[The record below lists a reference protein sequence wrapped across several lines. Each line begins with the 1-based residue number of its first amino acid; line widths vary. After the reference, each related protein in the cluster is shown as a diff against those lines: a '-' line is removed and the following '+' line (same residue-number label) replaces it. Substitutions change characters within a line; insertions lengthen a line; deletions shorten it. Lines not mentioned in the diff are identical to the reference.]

1 MKRTVILLIILLS
14 FSFSTAYSDSI
25 TVTNFNDLNRGQCA
39 LSDCSLREAIIHSNL
54 NPGVDSINLPA
65 GTYVFEIAGTG
76 ESTAGTGDL
85 DIWEDVIITGSGRD
99 NTIIDG
105 NQLDGVFEILPNV
118 TVTLSDMTIKNG
130 LRNEITGTGA
140 GILNMGTLHLSN
152 ALITENQSPN
162 GGGISN
168 NGVLNL
174 NDVVISEN
182 VAVIN
187 GGSLNTGYGGGIFN
201 ETGGVATLTDCT
213 LINNSS
219 QRNGGAVFNNTDT
232 TLNVFSSS
240 FTSNNS
246 QAYGGAVATSGK
258 LNVVDST
265 FNLNSADDGGAI
277 ANLEDASLTIVG
289 TDFDQNLANGSDLNG
304 GGAIFNY
311 LAELVVSSSSFT
323 NNISYGEGGGAIN
336 STGKLS
342 LSSSTLTGNQAII
355 HSSFDPQGHATWPG
369 LGGILYLINGSE
381 VDVVS
386 CTISNNT
393 AGTAGG
399 GIYNDPGSSLLISFS
414 VLDSNQVTSGGTA
427 STWYGGAIHNGGT
440 LTLNL
445 STLNNNSIQAGPS
458 VGGAICSFSDADI
471 DIYNSTISNN
481 SADSGGGISH
491 LSSGTLTITGST
503 VNDNTAEGLSA
514 EAYGGGVHTGSKLII
529 KNSTLSGNH
538 SAHAGG
544 AIAANGPS
552 ADVTLTHVTMTQNTA
567 DTIASAVFNW
577 QGHVTTESTLFNGSC
592 NHWEMEEGT
601 FVGDENNN
609 SPADQGGNL
618 ESPGNTCAF
627 SSLNSQ
633 FNYSGVLTDDLAD
646 NGGETLSC
654 LPVFGSP
661 LIDGGINSDVLVDQ
675 RGAPRN
681 VDGDGNSSAISDIG
695 AVEYNSH
702 SSDTVLNLIAYY
714 YLNILGRAPD
724 QEGLNAWSAEMVRLK
739 SIGLNVQE
747 GFVLLAKLFF
757 NSPEYVGFEKNETEY
772 ISDLYSTFFQR
783 TPSVEEVDFWSTRI
797 GDGVARNTVMNY
809 FVFSPE
815 FSHFMRELFGF
826 PTGRPENMMV
836 GDFYRGLLGRFPDN
850 DGYLYWL
857 DRIRTE
863 QCNANSDAI
872 RDLAL
877 QVVNLFMFSQEY
889 LDRNR
894 SASEFVEDIYDGIM
908 RRDGDAAG
916 INFWVN
922 ELLSESRTKEQLIE
936 FFANSDEFQIRVSDV
951 IMAGCSPN

>member
-1 MKRTVILLIILLS
+1 MERILILLIISLS
-14 FSFSTAYSDSI
+14 LFSSIVYADSI
-25 TVTNFNDLNRGQCA
+25 TVTNFNDVNRGQCA
-39 LSDCSLREAIIHSNL
+39 PSDCTLREAIIYSNL
-54 NPGVDSINLPA
+54 NPGVDTILIPA
-65 GTYVFEIAGTG
+65 GTYVFELAGTG

-85 DIWEDVIITGSGRD
+85 DIWEDVTITGSGRD
-99 NTIIDG
+99 STIIDG
-105 NQLDGVFEILPNV
+105 NQLDGVIEILPNV
-118 TVTLSDMTIKNG
+118 TVTLSDITIKNG
-130 LRNEITGTGA
+130 LRNEFTGTGA

-152 ALITENQSPN
+152 AIITENQSPN

-168 NGVLNL
+168 SGVLNL
-174 NDVVISEN
+174 NDVVIN
-182 VAVIN
+182 DNTAVIN
-187 GGSLNTGYGGGIFN
+187 GGSLETGYGGGIFN
-201 ETGGVATLTDCT
+201 ETGGIATLTDCT
-213 LINNSS
+213 LVNNSS
-219 QRNGGAVFNNTDT
+219 QRNGGAVFNNTNT
-232 TLNVFSSS
+232 TLNVFSGL

-258 LNVVDST
+258 LIVVDST

-289 TDFDQNLANGSDLNG
+289 TDFDQNSANGSNLNG

-311 LAELVVSSSSFT
+311 FAELVVSSSSFT
-323 NNISYGEGGGAIN
+323 NNVSYGEGGGAIN

-342 LSSSTLTGNQAII
+342 LSNSTLTGNQAII

-369 LGGILYLINGSE
+369 LGGGLYLINGSE
-381 VDVVS
+381 VDVVG
-386 CTISNNT
+386 CTINNNT

-399 GIYNDPGSSLLISFS
+399 GIYNDPGSSLLISSS
-414 VLDSNQVTSGGTA
+414 VLDSNQVISGGTA

-445 STLNNNSIQAGPS
+445 STINNNSIQAGPS
-458 VGGAICSFSDADI
+458 VGGGICSFSDANI
-471 DIYNSTISNN
+471 EIYHSTISNN

-503 VNDNTAEGLSA
+503 INDNTAEGLST
-514 EAYGGGVHTGSKLII
+514 EAYGGGVHTGSVLII
-529 KNSTLSGNH
+529 KNSTLYGNH

-544 AIAANGPS
+544 AIAANGSS

-577 QGHVTTESTLFNGSC
+577 QGHVTTQNTLFDGTC
-592 NHWEMEEGT
+592 NNWEMEEGT
-601 FVGDENNN
+601 FVGDENDD

-654 LPVFGSP
+654 LPVVGSP
-661 LIDGGINSDVLVDQ
+661 LIDGGTNSDVLVDQ

-681 VDGDGNSSAISDIG
+681 VDGDGNSSAVSDIG
-695 AVEYNSH
+695 AVEYDSLP
-702 SSDTVLNLIAYY
+702 SETIRNLITHY
-714 YLNILGRAPD
+714 YLNILGRTPD
-724 QEGLNAWSAEMVRLK
+724 QGGLDAWSIEMERLENLG
-739 SIGLNVQE
+739 INVQE
-747 GFVLLAKLFF
+747 GFILLAKLFF
-757 NSPEYVGFEKNETEY
+757 NSSEYVGFGKSEAQYVN
-772 ISDLYSTFFQR
+772 DLYSTFFQR
-783 TPSVEEVDFWSTRI
+783 IPGTNEVDFWSTRI
-797 GDGVARNTVMNY
+797 NEGVTRNTVMNY
-809 FVFSPE
+809 FVFSAE
-815 FSHFMRELFGF
+815 FSNFMRELLGLSA
-826 PTGRPENMMV
+826 GRPENVMV
-836 GDFYRGLLGRFPDN
+836 GDFYRGLLGRSPDN

-877 QVVNLFMFSQEY
+877 QVVNLFMSSQEY

-916 INFWVN
+916 INYWVN

-936 FFANSDEFQIRVSDV
+936 FFANSDEFQMRVSDV
-951 IMAGCSPN
+951 IAAGCSPD